1 MADEKHPGGDVFR
14 IEAEAEAAA
23 RKLAK
28 EGERGLT
35 NKCPECGSLGSLEEF
50 EDGQMR
56 CIDCDV
62 VVGAASRLG
71 GLGRK

>member
-1 MADEKHPGGDVFR
+1 MADKDVFR

-23 RKLAK
+23 RKLAA
-28 EGERGLT
+28 EGERGLN

-50 EDGQMR
+50 EDGEMR

>member
-35 NKCPECGSLGSLEEF
+35 NKCPECGSLGSLEYGAGGPWRRGNPAVNF
-50 EDGQMR
+50 
-56 CIDCDV
+56 CV
-62 VVGAASRLG
+62 VATDL
-71 GLGRK
+71 